1 MSATDASDAVSVVDD
16 AQGKPVGD
24 AGGQAVGEASP
35 PEASSNE
42 SGGQESAKASSVEV
56 PPALRTGEKDNH
68 SSQVV
73 SFRLGE
79 EEYGVDIMT
88 VQEIILLGCITQVP
102 EVPDHVL
109 GVINLRG
116 NVIPILNLRRRFGM
130 PDQEPEDQTRIVVMN
145 LNGRTVGVV
154 VDAVSEVLRLSLDDV
169 SPTPQSLSSAG
180 KDYITGL
187 AQSGERLLILL
198 DMARLLGGNELGEI
212 SNQASKGEA

>member
-1 MSATDASDAVSVVDD
+1 MSATDAPD
-16 AQGKPVGD
+16 AQSVGD
-24 AGGQAVGEASP
+24 TAGKQSAEAQASASQSPAEAVREATGGEP
-35 PEASSNE
+35 ASS
-42 SGGQESAKASSVEV
+42 EV
-56 PPALRTGEKDNH
+56 PKALRGSSDQDNQG
-68 SSQVV
+68 SQVV

-79 EEYGVDIMT
+79 EEYGVNIMT

-130 PDQEPEDQTRIVVMN
+130 PDQEPEDATRIVVMN

-212 SNQASKGEA
+212 TNQASKGES

>member
-1 MSATDASDAVSVVDD
+1 MTATAAVKPGSAAKKPADQPEAPGAVSQPD
-16 AQGKPVGD
+16 
-24 AGGQAVGEASP
+24 
-35 PEASSNE
+35 
-42 SGGQESAKASSVEV
+42 V
-56 PPALRTGEKDNH
+56 PPALRGQVDQDTH
-68 SSQVV
+68 TSQVV

-130 PDQEPEDQTRIVVMN
+130 PDQEPEDETRIVVMN

-154 VDAVSEVLRLSLDDV
+154 VDGVSEVLRLSLDDI
-169 SPTPQSLSSAG
+169 SPPPQSLSGVG
-180 KDYITGL
+180 KEYINGL
-187 AQSGERLLILL
+187 AHNGERLLILL
-198 DMARLLGGNELGEI
+198 NMARLLGGGELGDVT
-212 SNQASKGEA
+212 NQSVKEEA

>member
-1 MSATDASDAVSVVDD
+1 MTATVAVKPESAAKGSAKPAEAKDD
-16 AQGKPVGD
+16 AAAKQQDVTP
-24 AGGQAVGEASP
+24 AGRSQTEQDSHT
-35 PEASSNE
+35 
-42 SGGQESAKASSVEV
+42 
-56 PPALRTGEKDNH
+56 L
-68 SSQVV
+68 QVV

-130 PDQEPEDQTRIVVMN
+130 PDQEPEDETRIVVMN

-154 VDAVSEVLRLSLDDV
+154 VDGVSEVLRLSLDDI
-169 SPTPQSLSSAG
+169 SPPPQSLSGVG
-180 KDYITGL
+180 KEYIDGL
-187 AQSGERLLILL
+187 AHNGDRLLILL
-198 DMARLLGGNELGEI
+198 NMARLLGGGELGEI
-212 SNQASKGEA
+212 TKPEVKEEA

>member
-1 MSATDASDAVSVVDD
+1 MTATDAPDAASVGNTATGQSPADAVS
-16 AQGKPVGD
+16 
-24 AGGQAVGEASP
+24 QATSKVSKE
-35 PEASSNE
+35 PETATP
-42 SGGQESAKASSVEV
+42 AKLEV
-56 PPALRTGEKDNH
+56 PPALRGNSDQD
-68 SSQVV
+68 SLGSQVV

-79 EEYGVDIMT
+79 EEYGVNIMT

-102 EVPDHVL
+102 EVPEHVL

-130 PDQEPEDQTRIVVMN
+130 PEQEPEDATRIVVMN

-154 VDAVSEVLRLSLDDV
+154 VDAVSEVLRLTDDDV
-169 SPTPQSLSSAG
+169 SPTPQSLSGAG

-198 DMARLLGGNELGEI
+198 DMARLLGGNELGVI
-212 SNQASKGEA
+212 TNQISKGES